1 MSWEGR
7 DIIESAQCMWIP
19 DKAPG
24 HLVEEFD
31 TFWEASRTKEAW
43 VEEGKVLASVKKS
56 TEERRRVSGAR
67 GEM

>member
-1 MSWEGR
+1 
-7 DIIESAQCMWIP
+7 MWIP